1 MTQATAP
8 DCIAY
13 ERIAGLTTAM
23 LAAARASQ
31 WEVLLE
37 LENKCRAAFTQL
49 ATAEP
54 AAAATPEIA
63 RRKAALIRQVLADD
77 AEIRNLVE
85 PWVAELGQ
93 WLGVSSRSHRLHN
106 AYSAG
111 G

>member
-1 MTQATAP
+1 MTQAAAP

-13 ERIAGLTTAM
+13 ERIAGLTAAM
-23 LAAARASQ
+23 LEAARASQ
-31 WEVLLE
+31 WELLLD
-37 LENKCRAAFTQL
+37 LENECCAAFTHL
-49 ATAEP
+49 VNAAP

-63 RRKAALIRQVLADD
+63 RRKTMLIRQILADD

-85 PWVAELGQ
+85 PWMAELGQ
-93 WLGVSSRSHRLHN
+93 WLGVSSRSHRLHD

>member
-1 MTQATAP
+1 MTQAATA

-13 ERIAGLTTAM
+13 EHIAGLTAAM
-23 LAAARASQ
+23 LAAARASE
-31 WEVLLE
+31 WEALLE
-37 LENKCRAAFTQL
+37 LENECRAAFAQL
-49 ATAEP
+49 ATTGT
-54 AAAATPEIA
+54 AAATTPEIA
-63 RRKAALIRQVLADD
+63 RRKAMLIRQVLADD